1 MAGTRVTKVH
11 KRLFLG
17 LIDPTSSLASLL
29 ECCLCFRG
37 SRGQSLQ
44 GRRWQSRN
52 ELGITETLVVT
63 AVTKELNGIFQKEAK
78 VFRADICLL
87 GKAGP
92 VPIAGT
98 VEGDDEVVDRFG
110 FGRDL
115 TEGNS
120 SSFEGSSRIA
130 SQSKC

>member
-1 MAGTRVTKVH
+1 MAGTRVTEMH
-11 KRLFLG
+11 KRLFFG
-17 LIDPTSSLASLL
+17 LIDPTSSLISLL

-52 ELGITETLVVT
+52 ELGITEALVVT
-63 AVTKELNGIFQKEAK
+63 AVTKELNRIFQEEAK

-98 VEGDDEVVDRFG
+98 VEGDYEVVDWFG

-115 TEGNS
+115 TKGNS
-120 SSFEGSSRIA
+120 SSLESSSRIT
-130 SQSKC
+130 SRS